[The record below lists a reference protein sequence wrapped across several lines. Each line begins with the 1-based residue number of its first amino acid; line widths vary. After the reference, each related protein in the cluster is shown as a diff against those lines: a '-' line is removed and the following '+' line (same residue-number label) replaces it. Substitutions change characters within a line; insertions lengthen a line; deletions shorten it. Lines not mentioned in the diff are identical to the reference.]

1 MIYKR
6 EILTQIRKWIPRDET
21 IILTGPRQSGKTTLL
36 KIIERELNDLKEK
49 VHFINLEDLEIVE
62 FLNKT
67 PANLFKL
74 IGSGGRAVV
83 LIDEIQYLKNPTN
96 FLKLLYDD
104 FRDKVK
110 LIVSGSSAFYLD
122 KRFKDSLA
130 GRKKLFHILSLS
142 FTDFLVF
149 KQREE
154 LKDIFY
160 RLLNFDNVSEG
171 SIGII
176 ERRELNNLLEDYMI
190 WGGYPKVALED
201 DREMRLEILTELVN
215 SYIKKDIVESETRH
229 QEKFLAL
236 LKILSSQSGSLFNGN
251 EMANTLGL
259 STTTIGNYLYIM
271 QKSFHIKLIK
281 PFFKNIRKEITRMP
295 KVYFYDTGL
304 RNKLINNFDP
314 LTLRLDK
321 GELFENFCFKLLS
334 DIFGED
340 SLKFWRSQSQS
351 EVDFILESERK
362 AVEVKYNAST
372 FRLKKYLNFL
382 NSYSHLD
389 FFLFYR
395 DGQVRVTDE
404 RITPKRI

>member
-1 MIYKR
+1 M
-6 EILTQIRKWIPRDET
+6 
-21 IILTGPRQSGKTTLL
+21 
-36 KIIERELNDLKEK
+36 
-49 VHFINLEDLEIVE
+49 
-62 FLNKT
+62 
-67 PANLFKL
+67 
-74 IGSGGRAVV
+74 V

-160 RLLNFDNVSEG
+160 RLLDFDNVSKG

-372 FRLKKYLNFL
+372 FRLKKYLHFL
-382 NSYSHLD
+382 NSYGCALV
-389 FFLFYR
+389 LW
-395 DGQVRVTDE
+395 VKE
-404 RITPKRI
+404 PNKTPSCMV